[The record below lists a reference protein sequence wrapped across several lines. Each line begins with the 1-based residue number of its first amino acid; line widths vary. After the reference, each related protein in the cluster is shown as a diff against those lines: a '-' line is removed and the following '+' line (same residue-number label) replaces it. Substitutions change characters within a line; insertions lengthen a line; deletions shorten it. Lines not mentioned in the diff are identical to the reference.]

1 MICNVF
7 FVSKERLGYGSAIKV
22 SRKERNGPGRE
33 GVTEGTVDGSPV
45 GILLG
50 MFDG

>member
-1 MICNVF
+1 M
-7 FVSKERLGYGSAIKV
+7 GSVIKV
-22 SRKERNGPGRE
+22 SRKERIGPDRE

-45 GILLG
+45 GIPLS